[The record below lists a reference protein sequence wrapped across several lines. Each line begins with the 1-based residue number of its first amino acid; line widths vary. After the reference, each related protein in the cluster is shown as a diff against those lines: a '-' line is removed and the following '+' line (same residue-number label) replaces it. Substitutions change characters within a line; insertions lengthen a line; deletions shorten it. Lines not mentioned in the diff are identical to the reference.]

1 MSESLEA
8 ETNEDVSTSDAPTA
22 AGESSAS
29 CAACEAIQSRI
40 QTYLEEVRTLQDTPV
55 EGYDA
60 NFERMRVTTQLMRQ
74 TNEVSCARERA
85 CVRARECVRVR
96 VCMCVGERAS
106 KRERERR
113 AIRPSRL
120 WPKQGHTSVIFKHE
134 DGIICIMGDMRR
146 GCVSPSVG
154 QLIFV
159 ILRLVFVILRL

>member
-1 MSESLEA
+1 MRPIVRQRPTLNRQFDIASSGRPRPLSTSRSPTGRGPRPTPRGRTRPVSESLEA

-85 CVRARECVRVR
+85 CVRARACVHVR
-96 VCMCVGERAS
+96 VCMCARVRMFVRTSGE
-106 KRERERR
+106 
-113 AIRPSRL
+113 
-120 WPKQGHTSVIFKHE
+120 
-134 DGIICIMGDMRR
+134 
-146 GCVSPSVG
+146 
-154 QLIFV
+154 
-159 ILRLVFVILRL
+159 